1 MVTFLPI
8 EQKCR
13 TILLEKLVAHF
24 LEFSDR
30 DFSSFD
36 ITQMVFKISKIFEK
50 TLSIKKL
57 KIDGLSIF
65 NR

>member
-13 TILLEKLVAHF
+13 TILLENLVVHF
-24 LEFSDR
+24 LEFLDR

-36 ITQMVFKISKIFEK
+36 IIQVVFKISEIFEK
-50 TLSIKKL
+50 TLSMNH
-57 KIDGLSIF
+57 D
-65 NR
+65 